1 MKPSRRHP
9 VNKNRSARKF
19 RRQAGRTKALNV
31 RGPMMRGGT
40 RL

>member
-1 MKPSRRHP
+1 MKPSRRRP
-9 VNKNRSARKF
+9 VNKGRSARRF
-19 RRQAGRTKALNV
+19 RHQAGRTKGINL

>member
-1 MKPSRRHP
+1 MRPSSRHP
-9 VNKNRSARKF
+9 VNKRRSARKF
-19 RRQAGRTKALNV
+19 RHQAGRTKGVNL

>member
-1 MKPSRRHP
+1 MKPLKRHR
-9 VNKNRSARKF
+9 VSKARSARKF
-19 RRQAGRTKALNV
+19 RHQAGRTKAVNL

>member
-1 MKPSRRHP
+1 MRPSRRHH
-9 VNKNRSARKF
+9 VSKRRSARKF
-19 RRQAGRTKALNV
+19 RRQAGKTKALNL